1 MDDVEPWE
9 IVIIAI
15 IGGIIGA
22 LITIAWQQWIDY
34 QEPTKIEC
42 VIKTVNVK

>member
-22 LITIAWQQWIDY
+22 LITIAMQQWIDS
-34 QEPTKIEC
+34 QENKKI
-42 VIKTVNVK
+42 